1 MHFQFLLSCHF
12 NFTFSKLLVKQK
24 NECIIV
30 CLPGLPHGTT
40 IVVTPLTDAEI
51 TATYG
56 SDASNNF
63 VSYIED
69 PANTK
74 DKVQRLL
81 VNR

>member
-1 MHFQFLLSCHF
+1 M
-12 NFTFSKLLVKQK
+12 
-24 NECIIV
+24 V
-30 CLPGLPHGTT
+30 CLPGLPHGTA

-81 VNR
+81 VNRLQI

>member
-1 MHFQFLLSCHF
+1 M
-12 NFTFSKLLVKQK
+12 
-24 NECIIV
+24 V
-30 CLPGLPHGTT
+30 CLPGLPHGTA

-69 PANTK
+69 PANTR

>member
-1 MHFQFLLSCHF
+1 M
-12 NFTFSKLLVKQK
+12 
-24 NECIIV
+24 V
-30 CLPGLPHGTT
+30 CLPGLPYGTT

-69 PANTK
+69 PNNTK